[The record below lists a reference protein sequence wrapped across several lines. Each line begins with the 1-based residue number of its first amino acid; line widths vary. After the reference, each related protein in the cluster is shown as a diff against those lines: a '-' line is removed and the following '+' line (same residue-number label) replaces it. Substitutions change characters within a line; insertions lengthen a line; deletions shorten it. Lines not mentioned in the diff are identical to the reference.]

1 MSKLLN
7 AYSNYL
13 ARKPLQGNVVTAIVS
28 PLSILSCLWFEV
40 LIRIDIPF
48 TFRLILQGLFGVGD
62 GLAQMIEGKPGYDFA
77 RTA

>member
-48 TFRLILQGLFGVGD
+48 TF
-62 GLAQMIEGKPGYDFA
+62 A
-77 RTA
+77 

>member
-28 PLSILSCLWFEV
+28 EPVMPMRSYRKTANELV
-40 LIRIDIPF
+40 ALIF
-48 TFRLILQGLFGVGD
+48 T
-62 GLAQMIEGKPGYDFA
+62 
-77 RTA
+77 

>member
-28 PLSILSCLWFEV
+28 PLIIVVFV
-40 LIRIDIPF
+40 MRRVD
-48 TFRLILQGLFGVGD
+48 QH
-62 GLAQMIEGKPGYDFA
+62 
-77 RTA
+77 